1 MLALIAF
8 WRWISGAARG
18 AWRAVKAS
26 KPLTWTLIGLATLAA
41 IVFGYRRAIAK
52 AKKLGAEE
60 REEQIIDRIERDT
73 KNAIHKIEEAERELS
88 QAIGPAPVY
97 EDHGDGGGLTT
108 DDLNARELERL
119 RQRAADDPR
128 NRRNP
133 RTDPRG

>member
-8 WRWISGAARG
+8 WRWISGAAVS
-18 AWRAVKAS
+18 AWRTVRAS
-26 KPLTWTLIGLATLAA
+26 KPLTYALVGLATLAA

-73 KNAIHKIEEAERELS
+73 KNAVNKIEEAERELS

-108 DDLNARELERL
+108 DDYNARQLERL
-119 RQRAADDPR
+119 RKRAEADPR
-128 NRRNP
+128 NRGNP
-133 RTDPRG
+133 RQDPRD